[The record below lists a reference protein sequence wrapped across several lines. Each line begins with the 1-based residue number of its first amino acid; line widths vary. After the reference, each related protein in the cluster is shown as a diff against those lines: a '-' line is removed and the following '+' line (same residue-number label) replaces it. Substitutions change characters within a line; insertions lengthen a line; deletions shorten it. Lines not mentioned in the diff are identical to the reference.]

1 MAKIKQKKTKKPNQV
16 AFASFLSVVSVG
28 KRIFALCGIC
38 LGALLVTGFMSWSIN
53 EDRQLAQKQVS
64 ELNDLNDALGEFRVT
79 AATTRAA
86 FFEYISKPFED
97 RAGALERSI
106 TSSEILVASKIA
118 SLPQADL
125 LRDPRER
132 LQRLIRLQK
141 KQAETLFASQ
151 RALGATTERQN
162 WYGSSGGLGAVGELA
177 RAGEQLELAA
187 RKLADSS
194 STQDAMMLSVNIL
207 RLRTKE
213 ADFAVTQ
220 DGSAEGD
227 LLSAADRISRTLPA
241 LRNGAAELKPL
252 FDDYMVKLDNW
263 TKQVHNH
270 SSEIDKMDSFFAL
283 TQTPLNEAKALI
295 AKQEA
300 DAVAYL
306 EDRRVMSDRAM
317 LATFCIAG
325 LISALVSVIIAKS
338 VTGPL
343 AALRQTM
350 SKVAAGETNVAVPH
364 AKDKDEIG
372 EMARAVEVFRDTAI
386 ERQQLVATQLT
397 EAEKRAGRGQ
407 EIEQQIRSFDKSI
420 GETLIALRKAAEKL
434 DSAAVGLKTASSE
447 VDRRCSEAGGAA
459 NSTAQRVT
467 VVASAAEQ
475 LVNSIREI
483 SEQTSR
489 SSGVA
494 ERADKQAEE
503 TMTHMTALVQ
513 SVEKIGEFTGLI
525 GAIASQTNLLALN
538 ATIEAARAGDA
549 GRGFAVVASE
559 VKNLAAQTAN
569 ATEEI
574 SRLIGVVHHSST
586 ESMKAVGSVST
597 IISDMRHISVALAS
611 AMHEQDAGIAEIAS
625 SMNVLSEEA
634 RIGATAVGSAEQAA
648 RSAASIAQQVGEL
661 ANLLGDATGDID
673 GNVSDFLATVRAA

>member
-1 MAKIKQKKTKKPNQV
+1 MAKKPRTKLRSKK
-16 AFASFLSVVSVG
+16 AIASFFSVISVG

-38 LGALLVTGFMSWSIN
+38 LGALVVTGLMSWNIN
-53 EDRQLAQKQVS
+53 ADRQWAQRQVS
-64 ELNDLNDALGEFRVT
+64 EFNDLNEALAEFRV
-79 AATTRAA
+79 AAANTRAA
-86 FFEYISKPFED
+86 FYEYVSKPFED
-97 RAGALERSI
+97 RAGTLERSI
-106 TSSEILVASKIA
+106 TSSEILVSAKIS
-118 SLPQADL
+118 SLPQSEILQDS
-125 LRDPRER
+125 RDR
-132 LQRLIRLQK
+132 LQRLTGLQK
-141 KQAETLFASQ
+141 KQAEVLFQTQ
-151 RALGATTERQN
+151 RALGSVTERQN
-162 WYGSSGGLGAVGELA
+162 WYGSSGGLGAIGELA

-187 RKLADSS
+187 RKHAEAMP
-194 STQDAMMLSVNIL
+194 TQEALLLSANIL
-207 RLRTKE
+207 RLRVKE

-220 DGSAEGD
+220 DNGAEGD
-227 LLSAADRISRTLPA
+227 LVAASDRVGKGIA
-241 LRNGAAELKPL
+241 NLRSGGDELKSV
-252 FDDYMVKLDNW
+252 FESYVAKFDNW
-263 TKQVHNH
+263 SKLVHSYSN
-270 SSEIDKMDSFFAL
+270 EIDKMDSFYAL
-283 TQTPLNEAKALI
+283 SLTPLNEAKAIITKKQAEAI
-295 AKQEA
+295 AFLDE
-300 DAVAYL
+300 
-306 EDRRVMSDRAM
+306 RRVISDRTM
-317 LATFCIAG
+317 LATFGIAG
-325 LISALVSVIIAKS
+325 FISALFSVLIAKS
-338 VTGPL
+338 VTNPL
-343 AALRQTM
+343 AALRHIM

-364 AKDKDEIG
+364 ITDKDEIG

-397 EAEKRAGRGQ
+397 EAEQRAGRGQ
-407 EIEQQIRSFDKSI
+407 EIEQQIRTFDHGI

-434 DSAAVGLKTASSE
+434 DSAAIGLKTASSE

-459 NSTAQRVT
+459 TSTAQRVT
-467 VVASAAEQ
+467 VVASAADQ

-503 TMTHMTALVQ
+503 TMTHMSALVQ
-513 SVEKIGEFTGLI
+513 SVEKISEFTGLI

-569 ATEEI
+569 ATDEI
-574 SRLIGVVHHSST
+574 SRLIGIVHHSST

-661 ANLLGDATGDID
+661 ASLLGDATVDID

>member
-1 MAKIKQKKTKKPNQV
+1 MCA
-16 AFASFLSVVSVG
+16 
-28 KRIFALCGIC
+28 IC
-38 LGALLVTGFMSWSIN
+38 LVALLVTGFMSWSIN
-53 EDRQLAQKQVS
+53 VERQTAQREVS
-64 ELNDLNDALGEFRVT
+64 ELNDLNDALAEFRV
-79 AATTRAA
+79 AAANTRAA
-86 FFEYISKPFED
+86 FYEYVSKPFDD
-97 RAGALERSI
+97 RAGSLERSI
-106 TSSEILVASKIA
+106 TSSEILVSAKIA

-125 LRDPRER
+125 LKESRER
-132 LQRLIRLQK
+132 LQRLTGLQK
-141 KQAETLFASQ
+141 KQAEVLFESQ
-151 RALGATTERQN
+151 RKLGSVTERQN
-162 WYGSSGGLGAVGELA
+162 WYGSSGGLGAIGELA
-177 RAGEQLELAA
+177 RAGEQLEVAA
-187 RKLADSS
+187 RKHAEALP
-194 STQDAMMLSVNIL
+194 TQEALLLSANVL

-220 DGSAEGD
+220 DSGAEGD
-227 LLSAADRISRTLPA
+227 LVAASDRVGKAIA
-241 LRNGAAELKPL
+241 NLRSGVDELKPL
-252 FDDYMVKLDNW
+252 YENYVAKFENW
-263 TKQVHNH
+263 SRLIREH
-270 SSEIDKMDSFFAL
+270 SNEIDKMDSFYAL
-283 TQTPLNEAKALI
+283 SQTPLNEAKSII
-295 AKQEA
+295 AKKQA
-300 DAVAYL
+300 DAVAFL
-306 EDRRVMSDRAM
+306 DELRVTSDRTM
-317 LATFCIAG
+317 LGTFVIA
-325 LISALVSVIIAKS
+325 ALVSAVFSVLIAKS
-338 VTGPL
+338 VTSPL
-343 AALRQTM
+343 AALRQIM
-350 SKVAAGETNVAVPH
+350 SKVAAGETNLAVPH
-364 AKDKDEIG
+364 ATDKDEIG

-386 ERQQLVATQLT
+386 ERQQLVATQLS

-407 EIEQQIRSFDKSI
+407 EVEQQIRTFDHNI

-434 DSAAVGLKTASSE
+434 DSAAIGLKTASSE

-459 NSTAQRVT
+459 TSTAQRVT
-467 VVASAAEQ
+467 VVASAADQ

-483 SEQTSR
+483 SEQTAR

-559 VKNLAAQTAN
+559 VKNLASQTAN

-586 ESMKAVGSVST
+586 ESMKAVGSVSN
-597 IISDMRHISVALAS
+597 IIADMRHISVALAS